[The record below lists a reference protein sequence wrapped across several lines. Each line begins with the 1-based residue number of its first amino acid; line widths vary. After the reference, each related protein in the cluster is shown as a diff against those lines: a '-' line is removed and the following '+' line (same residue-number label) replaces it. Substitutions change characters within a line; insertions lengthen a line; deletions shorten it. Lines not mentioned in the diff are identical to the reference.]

1 MFLMSLFFVL
11 RIIRILLSAYLL
23 VLTVRVVLDWVALL
37 SRWQPGR
44 IAYPVV
50 NAVYTVTEPPLRLM
64 RRIIPPLRIG
74 PVALDVGFMI
84 LYFGITM
91 VTYFLP

>member
-11 RIIRILLSAYLL
+11 RIIRILLSAYLF

-50 NAVYTVTEPPLRLM
+50 NAVYTSPAPDAAHHPSAQDRAG
-64 RRIIPPLRIG
+64 RP
-74 PVALDVGFMI
+74 
-84 LYFGITM
+84 
-91 VTYFLP
+91 